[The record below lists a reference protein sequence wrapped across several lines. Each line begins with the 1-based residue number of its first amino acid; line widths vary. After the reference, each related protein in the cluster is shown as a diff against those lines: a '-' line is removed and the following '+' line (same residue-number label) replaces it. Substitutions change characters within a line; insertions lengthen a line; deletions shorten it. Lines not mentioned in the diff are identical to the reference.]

1 MLAIALATLLF
12 APLSASSPRAIA
24 AQHQGESSALP
35 GALTGAV
42 VDEAGHPVRGASLTL
57 RVRDGERGWLVLGRA
72 HSAADGRFALQRA
85 EAPRGLDRDGAQL
98 TIHAPPLAPT
108 VVEHVFLLQ
117 DGYELGAFTLHTP
130 VELRGEVRDESGA
143 PIAGAHIFAVVGP
156 VDAESPEHWGCAPL
170 ATTDENGRYSLS
182 ALPPGPVTV
191 SAAALGFADAPNN
204 ELILLAGS
212 PHVRDFTLQRERVVE
227 LRITAPDGAPVADFE
242 VAPPGVADGDAPCF
256 SYGSFHTFWR
266 APQRGDE
273 RGMVRIAGVS
283 ADARLDVRVRAN
295 GFREAFVPL
304 RGVDLTL
311 RLEPVTWI
319 EVNAVRAPGQPQP
332 VLSVVR
338 VHDDD
343 TDENLYCGNCS
354 DARWRKF
361 NASSPDTE
369 VVSPTR
375 WRIAWDTPES
385 SASRG
390 PPAHIEAYANDGG
403 ICVAELAAAEDHR
416 VTCELAFAGTYR
428 VEGRVVDLDGRPTVA
443 TVYSYQLIGLHGDGR
458 ELSVETDARGRFVFD
473 ALGDPTPFVSARN
486 AAGRCVS
493 RWTIPDPQPGATYS
507 DVELRLIPHEPAAH
521 TPPPSKVRG
530 RVTLG
535 GRKVAAPL
543 LLGICRDSGLN
554 GPLAFVWTDAEGR
567 FEWSATP
574 RTLALVVP
582 RDPRAQRRGGWVDF
596 AAGFADVGELWPH
609 IVVTPDSGIRD
620 IELGLPDPAHWAT
633 RAPQRR

>member
-1 MLAIALATLLF
+1 MLALALATLLF
-12 APLSASSPRAIA
+12 APLSASLPRATP
-24 AQHQGESSALP
+24 AQLESEERARP
-35 GALTGAV
+35 GDLTGAV
-42 VDEAGHPVRGASLTL
+42 VDEAGRPVRGASLTL
-57 RVRDGERGWLVLGRA
+57 QVRDGERGWLVLGRA
-72 HSAADGRFALQRA
+72 RSAGDGRFALQRA
-85 EAPRGLDRDGAQL
+85 EAPRVLGRDGAQL
-98 TIHAPPLAPT
+98 TIHAPALAPT

-130 VELRGEVRDESGA
+130 VELRGGVRAESGE
-143 PIAGAHIFAVVGP
+143 PVVGAHIYAVVGP
-156 VDAESPEHWGCAPL
+156 VEAESPEHWGNAPL
-170 ATTDENGRYSLS
+170 ATTDENGRYSLR

-191 SAAALGFADAPNN
+191 SVGAPGFADAPNN
-204 ELILLAGS
+204 ELILLAGGAQT
-212 PHVRDFTLQRERVVE
+212 RDFTLQRERAVE
-227 LRITAPDGAPVADFE
+227 LRVTGPDGAPVADFE
-242 VAPPGVADGDAPCF
+242 VAPPGVADGDAPRF
-256 SYGSFHTFWR
+256 SYRSFHTFWR

-273 RGMVRIAGVS
+273 RGLVRIAGVA

-319 EVNAVRAPGQPQP
+319 EVNAVRAPGEPTP

-343 TDENLYCGNCS
+343 TDEDLHCGNCS

-361 NASSPDTE
+361 TASSPETE
-369 VVSPTR
+369 VVSPTC
-375 WRIAWDTPES
+375 WRIAWDRPES
-385 SASRG
+385 SAFRG

-403 ICVAELAAAEDHR
+403 MCGADLAAAEGQR
-416 VTCELAFAGTYR
+416 VRCELTFAGTYR
-428 VEGRVVDLDGRPTVA
+428 VEGRVVDREGRPAVA
-443 TVYSYQLIGLHGDGR
+443 TVYAYQLVGLDGGGH
-458 ELSVETDARGRFVFD
+458 EVSVETDAGGRFVFE
-473 ALGDPTPFVSARN
+473 ALGDPTPFISARN
-486 AAGRCVS
+486 AAGRCAS
-493 RWTIPDPQPGATYS
+493 RWTVRDPQPGATYS
-507 DVELRLIPHEPAAH
+507 GVELRLIPHEPAAH
-521 TPPPSKVRG
+521 TPPSKVRG

-535 GRKVAAPL
+535 GRRVQAPL

-554 GPLAFVWTDAEGR
+554 DPLAFVWTDAEGR

-582 RDPRAQRRGGWVDF
+582 RDSGAQRRGGWVDF

-620 IELGLPDPAHWAT
+620 VELGLPDPANWAT
-633 RAPQRR
+633 RAPRRR